1 MRQVRATRDQTMPHK
16 KAIHW
21 LVLNKILSL
30 VLNKILW
37 LVLSKTLTL
46 RLNKI
51 RRKALLK
58 TQRLVCNGDKQV
70 NLQICFLAYLVISLI
85 ALDSQSLN
93 LSLIHLLLK
102 SN

>member
-16 KAIHW
+16 KAIPW
-21 LVLNKILSL
+21 L

-46 RLNKI
+46 LLNKI
-51 RRKALLK
+51 RRKTLLK

-93 LSLIHLLLK
+93 LSLIHLLPR